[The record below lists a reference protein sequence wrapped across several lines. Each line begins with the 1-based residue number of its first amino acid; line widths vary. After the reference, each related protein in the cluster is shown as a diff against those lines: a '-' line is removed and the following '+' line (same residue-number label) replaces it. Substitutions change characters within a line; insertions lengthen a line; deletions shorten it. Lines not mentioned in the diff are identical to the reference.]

1 MGAVVKDLWMK
12 VKLALHKEPVSARQ
26 DIKETNVNYALKD
39 FIFLEITCL
48 KNALVCNSFLKETL
62 P

>member
-1 MGAVVKDLWMK
+1 MK

-39 FIFLEITCL
+39 FIFLEITYL
-48 KNALVCNSFLKETL
+48 KNALICNSFLKETL

>member
-1 MGAVVKDLWMK
+1 MK

-48 KNALVCNSFLKETL
+48 KNALVCNHLSLIFEGNLSNLRKY
-62 P
+62 